1 MIEWK
6 ISFFLF
12 TYFLYRELHPVFN
25 IQLIVLIQ
33 NKIDWFKIDLI
44 LFNIIIIL
52 KKKKIVETLILLIR
66 IFSMLKQFNPFSFS
80 WKKISISILN
90 KIKYNQSKFWSRRIR
105 G

>member
-1 MIEWK
+1 MTEWK

-33 NKIDWFKIDLI
+33 NKIDWFKTDLI

-52 KKKKIVETLILLIR
+52 KKKKNCRNFNSSNKNFLDVETVQPILILL
-66 IFSMLKQFNPFSFS
+66 
-80 WKKISISILN
+80 KKNFDLDIEQD
-90 KIKYNQSKFWSRRIR
+90 KV
-105 G
+105 

>member
-33 NKIDWFKIDLI
+33 NKIDWFKTDLI

-52 KKKKIVETLILLIR
+52 KKKKL
-66 IFSMLKQFNPFSFS
+66 
-80 WKKISISILN
+80 
-90 KIKYNQSKFWSRRIR
+90 
-105 G
+105 